1 MGTSNLKTPR
11 TTVRRRGGRGKYD
24 HETVHAILDA
34 GLIGHVA
41 IVADG
46 QPYAMPML
54 YARSEEQL
62 YLHGAPLSRLMKGLG
77 EGIPMC
83 FTVTLLDGL
92 VLARSAFNSS
102 ANYRSVVVI
111 GRGHALRDREQKL
124 AALDTIVEHMA
135 PGRTREARGP
145 SPQEL
150 RATEVI
156 ALPIEEA
163 SAKVRTGP
171 PHDAARDYALPIW
184 AGELPL
190 GLAVGEPV
198 PDERCSVPVSDSAR
212 AWAVGRAQEL
222 SLK

>member
-1 MGTSNLKTPR
+1 MTGSKLKTPR

-24 HETVHAILDA
+24 RPTVHGILDA
-34 GLIGHVA
+34 GLIGHAA
-41 IVADG
+41 IVSDG
-46 QPYAMPML
+46 QPYGMPML
-54 YARSEEQL
+54 YARSDEVL
-62 YLHGAPLSRLMKGLG
+62 YLHGAPLSRLMKGLA

-83 FTVTLLDGL
+83 LTVTLVDGI

-102 ANYRSVVVI
+102 VNYRSVLVL
-111 GRGHALRDREQKL
+111 GRGRAVRDREEKL

-135 PGRTREARGP
+135 PGRTSEARGP
-145 SPQEL
+145 SPNEL

-163 SAKVRTGP
+163 SAKIRTGP

-190 GLAVGEPV
+190 GLAIGEPV
-198 PDERCSVPVSDSAR
+198 PDERCSVPVSASAR
-212 AWAVGRAQEL
+212 GWSCDRASEL
-222 SLK
+222 TLS

>member
-1 MGTSNLKTPR
+1 MTIGNLRTPR
-11 TTVRRRGGRGKYD
+11 TSVRRRSGRGRYD
-24 HETVHAILDA
+24 RETVHAILDA
-34 GLIGHVA
+34 GLVGHVA

-54 YARSEEQL
+54 YARSGELL

-83 FTVTLLDGL
+83 LTVTLVDGL
-92 VLARSAFNSS
+92 VLARSAFHSS
-102 ANYRSVVVI
+102 VNYRSALVI
-111 GRGHALRDREQKL
+111 GRGRAVGDREEKL
-124 AALDTIVEHMA
+124 AALDTLVEHMA
-135 PGRTREARGP
+135 PGRTSEARGP

-163 SAKVRTGP
+163 SAKIRTGP
-171 PHDAARDYALPIW
+171 PQDAARDYALPIW

-190 GLAVGEPV
+190 GLAVGAAV
-198 PDERCSVPVSDSAR
+198 SDERCSLPVSRSASG
-212 AWAVGRAQEL
+212 WSSGRASQL
-222 SLK
+222 TLK